1 MSRNAKSQTRKTQ
14 PKENEARL
22 RETVKDLK
30 AMLRSATKDN
40 RRLQEELGN
49 LTKPVRIRRPHLEA
63 KKHSEM
69 SPEEWRKNFITRYKP
84 KSQAYTE
91 LVATPKLTRVVLES
105 PFAPRP
111 NVPAGDTIEKTVA
124 YARACVR
131 DCLRRGE
138 APIASHLLYTQP
150 GILDDTKPAERKL
163 GMAAGFA
170 WGIWAERVVVYTDLG
185 VSSGMETGI
194 LIANEAGITVE
205 YRKLYE

>member
-1 MSRNAKSQTRKTQ
+1 MSQNAKSQNRRSR
-14 PKENEARL
+14 PKENEDRL

-30 AMLRSATKDN
+30 AALRASAKDN
-40 RRLQEELGN
+40 RRLREEIGN
-49 LTKPVRIRRPHLEA
+49 LTKPVRIRRPNLET

-91 LVATPKLTRVVLES
+91 LVASPKLTRVVLES

-111 NVPAGDTIEKTVA
+111 GTPADSVEKTVA

-138 APIASHLLYTQP
+138 APIASHLLFTQP
-150 GILDDTKPAERKL
+150 GILDDTKPEERKL

-170 WGIWAERVVVYTDLG
+170 WGIWAERVVVYTDYG
-185 VSSGMETGI
+185 VSPGMETGI

-205 YRKLYE
+205 YRKLYA